1 MISKSRKVI
10 WFSIFQRQ
18 IAKVTFESNWKLCEA
33 IMVFICC
40 SYGCKLLIKTSKTSI
55 VWFTLML
62 MLQTTKSLY
71 LFAQGGLRASGQGP
85 IRNLYT
91 PNNCMNPLR
100 FYEIYLWN
108 YYETRKL
115 NHEFHLIWP
124 VTLTSK
130 VPLYFFS
137 LLPGP
142 LMILCFFWLSLHLY
156 FYDPALLFTPLFLA
170 PKQPLLPLF
179 PLPALLFLFRQCRT
193 GTA

>member
-1 MISKSRKVI
+1 
-10 WFSIFQRQ
+10 
-18 IAKVTFESNWKLCEA
+18 
-33 IMVFICC
+33 MVFICG

-130 VPLYFFS
+130 VPLYLFS
-137 LLPGP
+137 LLPWP

-156 FYDPALLFTPLFLA
+156 FSDPALLFTPLFLA
-170 PKQPLLPLF
+170 PKQLLLPLLPL
-179 PLPALLFLFRQCRT
+179 PAFLFLFRQCRT
-193 GTA
+193 GTAWA